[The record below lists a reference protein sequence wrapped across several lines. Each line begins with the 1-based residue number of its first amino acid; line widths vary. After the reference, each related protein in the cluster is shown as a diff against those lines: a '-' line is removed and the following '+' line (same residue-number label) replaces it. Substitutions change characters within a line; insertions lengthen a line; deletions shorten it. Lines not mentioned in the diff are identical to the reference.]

1 MTRAVARSDAVG
13 VTLAEL
19 LTVVALVGLTLAGTL
34 LALQQG
40 QQAYTVGAARV
51 EAQQNG
57 RIALERLAR
66 DVRAAGAGVGA
77 FDAVAVA
84 EPARITLQLDLD
96 GDGAISQRGETVT
109 WRLAAPV
116 LRRDAGGGAQP
127 VINGVRGF
135 ALEYLDAGGRPTTLP
150 GEVRT
155 VVITLITEGEQ
166 NPGAA
171 GSTTLVTQ
179 VRLRNR

>member
-1 MTRAVARSDAVG
+1 MTLAG

-19 LTVVALVGLTLAGTL
+19 LTAVALVGLTFSGMLT
-34 LALQQG
+34 ALQQG
-40 QQAYTVGAARV
+40 QQAYAVGAARV
-51 EAQQNG
+51 EAQQSA

-66 DVRAAGAGVGA
+66 EIRAAGAGRGA
-77 FDAVAVA
+77 FDAIATA
-84 EPARITLQLDLD
+84 ERERITLQFDLD
-96 GDGAISQRGETVT
+96 GDGAITQRGEIVT

-127 VINGVRGF
+127 VISGVRSLV
-135 ALEYLDAGGRPTTLP
+135 LEYLDGRGQPTPVP

-155 VVITLITEGEQ
+155 VVITLTTEGEQ
-166 NPGAA
+166 SGGAA
-171 GSTTLVTQ
+171 GLTTLTTQ